1 MVPEQREALD
11 EIIVKIRAGR
21 ITRRTFLERAIA
33 IGLTSS
39 VAGSLLEACG
49 GGGGGSSG
57 PTTIVWQTENDTS
70 GTYPAL
76 VDTYNKTNKD
86 NVHVTW
92 HNGPS
97 STGDILTIYGN
108 TLRAR
113 SGSIDVM
120 SIDVVYPA
128 EFASNGWTVPLD
140 SRWSAS
146 DRANY
151 LPGPIKSCTYNGK
164 VVAAPLRTDL
174 GVLYYRTDIISTPPN
189 TFENLTSLEMMSV
202 R

>member
-11 EIIVKIRAGR
+11 EIIVKIRSGR

-33 IGLTSS
+33 LGLTST
-39 VAGSLLEACG
+39 VAGSLLEACGG

-76 VDTYNKTNKD
+76 VDAYNKSNNE

-97 STGDILTIYGN
+97 STN
-108 TLRAR
+108 
-113 SGSIDVM
+113 
-120 SIDVVYPA
+120 P
-128 EFASNGWTVPLD
+128 
-140 SRWSAS
+140 
-146 DRANY
+146 
-151 LPGPIKSCTYNGK
+151 
-164 VVAAPLRTDL
+164 
-174 GVLYYRTDIISTPPN
+174 
-189 TFENLTSLEMMSV
+189 
-202 R
+202 

>member
-1 MVPEQREALD
+1 METFPKIYVTSYSARLSKGLTIYVDLCNHYSKGGLDMVPEQREALD

-57 PTTIVWQTENDTS
+57 PTNVVWQTENDTS

-97 STGDILTIYGN
+97 GTGDILTIYGN

-113 SGSIDVM
+113 SSSISGM
-120 SIDVVYPA
+120 SSDVVYP
-128 EFASNGWTVPLD
+128 
-140 SRWSAS
+140 
-146 DRANY
+146 
-151 LPGPIKSCTYNGK
+151 
-164 VVAAPLRTDL
+164 
-174 GVLYYRTDIISTPPN
+174 
-189 TFENLTSLEMMSV
+189 SV
-202 R
+202 F